1 MAGTSSGI
9 GATQVSFFSFI
20 IFLGFFMRL
29 QCVLVH
35 SEVSSLRHATCVPEY
50 FEGKPQGTMVSYQ
63 RVIRA
68 GEMNPNS
75 SEIKFL
81 SVGIACE
88 VPDLA

>member
-1 MAGTSSGI
+1 MS
-9 GATQVSFFSFI
+9 
-20 IFLGFFMRL
+20 
-29 QCVLVH
+29 VH
-35 SEVSSLRHATCVPEY
+35 SEVSSLRYVLCVPEY
-50 FEGKPQGTMVSYQ
+50 FEGKPQGTMVLYQ
-63 RVIRA
+63 HIIRT